1 MIIDGDIEL
10 ITISEVS
17 DLIGI
22 QKSQVLKHRARLNL
36 PRNDRVILNAFY
48 YKKSEILEW
57 KDKTNIK
64 ELLRLIYSEEY
75 KIRVESEK
83 SRGKKQKCLHWETL
97 CEKSNIPLQ
106 LYVKFCTGRLY
117 YHETS

>member
-17 DLIGI
+17 NLIGI

-36 PRNDRVILNAFY
+36 PKNDRVILNAFY

-57 KDKTNIK
+57 VKNTDIK
-64 ELLRLIYSEEY
+64 ELLRQIYSEEY
-75 KIRVESEK
+75 KSRIGSEK
-83 SRGKKQKCLHWETL
+83 AHGKKQKSLHWETL
-97 CEKSNIPLQ
+97 CEKSNIPLK
-106 LYVKFCTGRLY
+106 LYVRFCTGTLY
-117 YHETS
+117 YENQ